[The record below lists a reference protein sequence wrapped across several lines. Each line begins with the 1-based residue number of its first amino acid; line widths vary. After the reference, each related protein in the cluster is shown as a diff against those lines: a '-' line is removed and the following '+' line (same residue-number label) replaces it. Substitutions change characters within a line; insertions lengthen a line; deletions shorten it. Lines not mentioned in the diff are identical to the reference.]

1 MKILIADDSRTVLGV
16 LHTAMEKWGYEVV
29 EAPDGREALRI
40 LLGKDAPRLA
50 VLDWVMPGLT
60 GPDVCRRIR
69 EFETELPPYLI
80 LLTVMGESRDVVA
93 GFAAGA
99 DDYLAKPFDSDELR
113 ARVHVGFRVLKMQE
127 RLHHQVTE
135 LQEALDHVQRLEGM
149 LPICSYCKKVRDD
162 HDYWQQVETYMSK
175 RAGVQFTH
183 GICPDCIGKALKP
196 QR

>member
-16 LHTAMEKWGYEVV
+16 LRTAMEKWGYEVV

-60 GPDVCRRIR
+60 GPEVCRRIR
-69 EFETELPPYLI
+69 EFETESPPYLI
-80 LLTVMGESRDVVA
+80 LLTVKGESRDVVA

-127 RLHHQVTE
+127 RLRHQVTE
-135 LQEALDHVQRLEGM
+135 LQEALDNVQRLEGM

-175 RAGVQFTH
+175 HAGVQFTH

-196 QR
+196 QQ

>member
-16 LHTAMEKWGYEVV
+16 LRTAMEKWGYEVV

-60 GPDVCRRIR
+60 GPEVCRRIR
-69 EFETELPPYLI
+69 EFENESPPYLI

-127 RLHHQVTE
+127 RLRHQVTE
-135 LQEALDHVQRLEGM
+135 LQEALDNVQRLEGM

-175 RAGVQFTH
+175 HAGVQFTH

-196 QR
+196 QQ

>member
-60 GPDVCRRIR
+60 GPEVCRRIR
-69 EFETELPPYLI
+69 EFEAESPPYLI
-80 LLTVMGESRDVVA
+80 LLTVMGKSRDVVA

-113 ARVHVGFRVLKMQE
+113 ARVHVGVRVLKMQE
-127 RLHHQVTE
+127 RLRHQVTE
-135 LQEALDHVQRLEGM
+135 LQEALDNVQRLEGM

-175 RAGVQFTH
+175 HAGVQFTH

>member
-16 LHTAMEKWGYEVV
+16 LRTAMEKWGYEVV

-60 GPDVCRRIR
+60 GPEVCRRIR
-69 EFETELPPYLI
+69 EFENESPPYLI

-99 DDYLAKPFDSDELR
+99 DDYLAKPFNSDELR

-127 RLHHQVTE
+127 RLRHQVTE
-135 LQEALDHVQRLEGM
+135 LQEALDNVQRLEGM
-149 LPICSYCKKVRDD
+149 LPICSYCKKIRDD

-175 RAGVQFTH
+175 HAGVQFTH

-196 QR
+196 QQ

>member
-60 GPDVCRRIR
+60 GPEVCRRIR
-69 EFETELPPYLI
+69 EFETESPPYLI

-127 RLHHQVTE
+127 RLRHQVTE
-135 LQEALDHVQRLEGM
+135 LQEALDNVQRLEGM
-149 LPICSYCKKVRDD
+149 LPICSYCKKIRDD

-175 RAGVQFTH
+175 HAGVQFTH